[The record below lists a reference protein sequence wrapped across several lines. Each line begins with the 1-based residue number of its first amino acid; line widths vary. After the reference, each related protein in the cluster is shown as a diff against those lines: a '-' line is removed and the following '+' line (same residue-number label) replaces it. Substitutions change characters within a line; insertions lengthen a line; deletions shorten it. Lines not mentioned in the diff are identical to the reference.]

1 MAIKRA
7 GIMITKA
14 IITAAGK
21 GTRQYPATNA
31 VQKELFPLVDHDG
44 ITKPTLQVII
54 EEVMNAGIQEIAV
67 IVQPG
72 EEQQFKQHFTG
83 LSEKGREG
91 FRGKAWGLE
100 QSRKLEQM
108 SRAITY
114 IHQSEQKGFGHA
126 VFCAGEWAGSEPTL
140 LLLGDHVY
148 LSHEKR
154 SCARQVLDVFA
165 QVNKSVFSV
174 QRTPVDQLHLF
185 GVVSGR
191 MIGSDSRFFK
201 LDNMAEKP
209 SIDYARHHLRVP
221 QLPPDI
227 FLAIF
232 GIYALTPTVFQ
243 ILSENI
249 RLDKRENGEIQL
261 TTALAELISREVVIG
276 YEASGQRL
284 DMGTPLGYLQT
295 QLALA
300 KAGPFA
306 SDLQEFMNNLIET

>member
-1 MAIKRA
+1 MIK
-7 GIMITKA
+7 KA

-31 VQKELFPLVDHDG
+31 VQKELFPLVDRDG
-44 ITKPTLQVII
+44 ITKPTIQVIV
-54 EEVMNAGIQEIAV
+54 EEVMNAGIEEIAV

-72 EEQQFKQHFTG
+72 EERQFKQHFAG
-83 LSEKGREG
+83 LSENGREA
-91 FRGKAWGLE
+91 FRGKPWGLE
-100 QSRKLEQM
+100 QSQKLLQM

-114 IHQSEQKGFGHA
+114 IHQNEQRGFGHA
-126 VFCAGEWAGSEPTL
+126 VFCANEWAGSEPTL

-154 SCARQVLDVFA
+154 SCVQQVIDVFA
-165 QVNKSVFSV
+165 QFNKSVFSV

-191 MIGSDSRFFK
+191 MISSDSRLFE
-201 LDNMAEKP
+201 LDQIVEKP
-209 SIDYARHHLRVP
+209 GIDYARQHLCVP
-221 QLPPDI
+221 KLPPDV

-232 GIYALTPTVFQ
+232 GIYVLTPTVFQ
-243 ILSENI
+243 ILAENI
-249 RLDKRENGEIQL
+249 RLDKREHGEIQL
-261 TTALAELISREVVIG
+261 TTALAELIAREGVIG

-300 KAGPFA
+300 TAGPFR
-306 SDLQEFMNNLIET
+306 SDLQKFMGSLTQI

>member
-1 MAIKRA
+1 
-7 GIMITKA
+7 MITKA

-31 VQKELFPLVDHDG
+31 VQKELFPLVDRDG
-44 ITKPTLQVII
+44 IAKPTIQVIV
-54 EEVMNAGIQEIAV
+54 EEVMNAGIEEIAV

-72 EEQQFKQHFTG
+72 EERQFKQHFTG
-83 LSEKGREG
+83 LSENGRAS
-91 FRGKAWGLE
+91 FRNKQWGLV
-100 QSRKLEQM
+100 QSQKLEQM

-126 VFCAGEWAGSEPTL
+126 VFCANEWAGSEPTL

-154 SCARQVLDVFA
+154 SCVQQVIDVFSRF
-165 QVNKSVFSV
+165 NKSVFSV

-191 MIGSDSRFFK
+191 MIGSGSR
-201 LDNMAEKP
+201 LLEIEQIAEKP
-209 SIDYARHHLRVP
+209 GIDYARQHLRVA

-232 GIYALTPTVFQ
+232 GIYILTPAVFE
-243 ILSENI
+243 ILAENI
-249 RLDKRENGEIQL
+249 RLDKRERGEIQL
-261 TTALAELISREVVIG
+261 TTALVELIACEGVIG

-300 KAGPFA
+300 MNGPFA
-306 SDLQEFMNNLIET
+306 SDLQKYLNSLIPA